1 VPEDTVATIGDDGS
15 FFMTDLQ
22 LLKSEFTDKLMAQC
36 YAYITTQM
44 PEWRQ
49 NRWNNYANIFL
60 KKQAA
65 TPEIWEQNQ
74 MDDMVNPLFDDTEQS
89 VYDRCVVAF
98 TWIHDCLTE
107 FNRILA
113 IIVTAQDP
121 ATAMQ
126 YTITWPEW
134 TAD

>member
-1 VPEDTVATIGDDGS
+1 
-15 FFMTDLQ
+15 
-22 LLKSEFTDKLMAQC
+22 
-36 YAYITTQM
+36 
-44 PEWRQ
+44 
-49 NRWNNYANIFL
+49 L

-65 TPEIWEQNQ
+65 TLEIWEQNQ